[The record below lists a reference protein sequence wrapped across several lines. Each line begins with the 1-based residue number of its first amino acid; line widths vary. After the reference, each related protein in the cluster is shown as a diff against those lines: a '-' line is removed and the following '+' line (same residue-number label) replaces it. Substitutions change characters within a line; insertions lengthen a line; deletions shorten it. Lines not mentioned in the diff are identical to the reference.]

1 MPFSIPTPYR
11 DLTTAFEIC
20 YTFHEVEK
28 TPKHNWRASMT
39 TLTLAEEKILRAIFG
54 TEWDKQYTIPES
66 PAITINGI
74 SLVTYLK
81 QRGVVMEID
90 NNA

>member
-1 MPFSIPTPYR
+1 
-11 DLTTAFEIC
+11 
-20 YTFHEVEK
+20 
-28 TPKHNWRASMT
+28 MT

-54 TEWDKQYTIPES
+54 TEWDKQSTIPEA
-66 PAITINGI
+66 PAITVNGI
-74 SLVTYLK
+74 PLIAYLK

>member
-1 MPFSIPTPYR
+1 
-11 DLTTAFEIC
+11 
-20 YTFHEVEK
+20 
-28 TPKHNWRASMT
+28 MT

-54 TEWDKQYTIPES
+54 AEWDKQPNVPEA

-74 SLVTYLK
+74 PLVTYLK
-81 QRGVVMEID
+81 QRGVVMEVG